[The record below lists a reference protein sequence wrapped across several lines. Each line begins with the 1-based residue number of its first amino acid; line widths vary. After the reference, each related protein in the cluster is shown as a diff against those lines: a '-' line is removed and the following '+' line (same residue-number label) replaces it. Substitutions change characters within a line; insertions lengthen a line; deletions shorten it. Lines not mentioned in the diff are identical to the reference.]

1 MAFYKKLAT
10 GWQYRISY
18 KDTDGKYREKSKK
31 GFKTKA
37 LAQVAAL
44 KVELQLKHNTVA
56 DKNQSLLEYYTNW
69 AEIYKR
75 PHVTERTWNKYQQT
89 RKHIKTY
96 WGDTLLKDITPTIYQ
111 KVINQFTSKYSQET
125 TDNFHYH
132 TQLAVK
138 MAVREKIVDSN
149 FCDGAVAK
157 SSIGRKSVED
167 KFLQHSEYEHLIEVS
182 RKNIQYKSYF
192 AIYLAAMTGLRFG
205 EILGLQWKNIDYAT
219 KMIHLTDAFDYTH
232 TNDFIPLK
240 SKSSKR
246 SVPVSDEILVAL
258 TEYHDNFYIPN
269 KQERL
274 IDKVSN
280 SAVNST
286 IKKIVGRPVTIH
298 SLRHTYASYLI
309 YKGIDLISVSQ
320 ILGHE
325 DLNITLKIYAH
336 QLEVLRQK
344 NNNEIRKIFQ
354 NFGRISDD
362 DAQNPLNKGL

>member
-18 KDTDGKYREKSKK
+18 KDSNGKYREKSKK

-37 LAQVAAL
+37 LAQAAAL
-44 KVELQLKHNTVA
+44 EVELQLKNNNIVDT
-56 DKNQSLLEYYTNW
+56 DQTLLDYYSNW

-89 RKHIKTY
+89 RKHIETY
-96 WGDTLLKDITPTIYQ
+96 WGNTLLKDITPTKYQ
-111 KVINQFTSKYSQET
+111 KVINEFTSKYSQET

-138 MAVREKIVDSN
+138 MAVREKIIDSN

-157 SSIGRKSVED
+157 SSIRQKSVED
-167 KFLQHSEYEHLIEVS
+167 KFLQHSEYKHLIEVS
-182 RKNIQYKSYF
+182 RNNIQYKSYF
-192 AIYLAAMTGLRFG
+192 AIFLASMTGLRFG
-205 EILGLQWKNIDYAT
+205 EVLGLQWKNIDYSA

-246 SVPVSDEILVAL
+246 SIPVSDDILEIL

-269 KQERL
+269 EQDRI
-274 IDKVSN
+274 IDKLSN
-280 SAVNST
+280 RSVNNT

-309 YKGIDLISVSQ
+309 YKGVDLISVSQ
-320 ILGHE
+320 VLGHE
-325 DLNITLKIYAH
+325 DLNITLRVYAH
-336 QLEVLRQK
+336 QLEVLKEK
-344 NNNEIRKIFQ
+344 NNNKIRSIFE
-354 NFGRISDD
+354 NFGRFSDD
-362 DAQNPLNKGL
+362 IA